1 VSETERRQRPRRDIH
16 ASYDFFEYVRIDDG
30 SVPPADRS
38 RLDVALLDMNH
49 SWPNVGHDSLVHAVL
64 AAAADLRDEII
75 AAGIKVRVISYDVR
89 RRLQIPNSPNGRFQL
104 YVGTGGPGH
113 LDPRMNNGR
122 TAESQG
128 IDESIEWEAPLFRL
142 FEAVLNNESAALL
155 AVCHSF
161 GLMCRWS
168 GIATPRLR
176 PEKSSGM
183 PTNVL
188 TDQVATHPWF
198 SQFADRLPDH
208 RHFRVIDNR
217 LFDLQLE
224 SAGKTFP
231 VAFESEHS
239 DGLTMVEFARS
250 GAMPRVLGVNH
261 HPEIVDRGH
270 VLQVLDQ
277 KRKHGDVDEQWF
289 LERQQTMREML
300 QGETEN
306 QSRLTSYFTLLGPL
320 RHHLARLIDER
331 R

>member
-1 VSETERRQRPRRDIH
+1 MPERRQSPRRDIH
-16 ASYDFFEYVRIDDG
+16 APYDFFEYTRIDDG
-30 SVPPADRS
+30 SVPAADRS
-38 RLDVALLDMNH
+38 RLDVAILDMNH

-64 AAAADLRDEII
+64 AAAEELRDDIL

-89 RRLQIPNSPNGRFQL
+89 RRLQIPNAPNGRFQL

-113 LDPRMNNGR
+113 LDPRKNDGLSP
-122 TAESQG
+122 ESQG
-128 IDESIEWEAPLFRL
+128 IEESLEWEPQLFRL
-142 FEAVLNNESAALL
+142 FDAVLANERAALL

-168 GIATPRLR
+168 GIASPRLR
-176 PEKSSGM
+176 SEKSSGM

-188 TDQVATHPWF
+188 TDAVATHPWF
-198 SQFADRLPDH
+198 SQFAERLPDH

-224 SAGKTFP
+224 SAGTAFP

-239 DGLTMVEFARS
+239 EALTMVEFAR
-250 GAMPRVLGVNH
+250 GGDMPRVLGVNH
-261 HPEIVDRGH
+261 HPEIVDRGR

-277 KRKHGDVDEQWF
+277 KWKHGEVDEQWF
-289 LERQQTMREML
+289 RERQHTMREML
-300 QGETEN
+300 NGETED
-306 QSRLTSYFTLLGPL
+306 QSRLTSHYTLLGPL
-320 RHHLARLIDER
+320 RHHLARLIAER